1 MKKVVYY
8 KLVPDLNLM
17 IEVFCGD
24 IYYSDVLELKAKQIK
39 DTNFNPKYNGLV
51 DVTNANLH
59 FSFEEIE
66 TYKKYITTI
75 KGFMGDRKTSIYTK
89 TPNQVMLSTI
99 YITPDSKIPMHFQ
112 VFSTL
117 KASLNW
123 IGMSLINEKRI
134 KEILDSAS

>member
-8 KLVPDLNLM
+8 KLVPNLNLM

-24 IYYSDVLELKAKQIK
+24 IYYTDVLELKAKQIK
-39 DTNFNPKYNGLV
+39 DPNFNPKYNGLV

-59 FSFEEIE
+59 LSIEEIE
-66 TYKKYITTI
+66 TYKKYITTV

-99 YITPDSKIPMHFQ
+99 YITPDSKIPMIFN

-123 IGMSLINEKRI
+123 IGIPLEHEIRI
-134 KEILDSAS
+134 KEIIANAK